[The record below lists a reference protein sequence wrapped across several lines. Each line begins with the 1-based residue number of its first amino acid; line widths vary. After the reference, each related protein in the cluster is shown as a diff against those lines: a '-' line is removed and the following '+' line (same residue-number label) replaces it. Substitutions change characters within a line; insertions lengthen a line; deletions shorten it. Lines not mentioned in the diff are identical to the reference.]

1 MKSLLILVFFF
12 VSQFSFA
19 QRSNDKDTTMSYINP
34 VTNEQ
39 VVLKLN
45 TEWLDEG
52 TDENSKD
59 VMTFT
64 SKDKKIQVLV
74 LGTLGGMFKHSI
86 YDLKADTTSVWT
98 ILPEKKIVK
107 GVKATDEDRVL
118 LLYGAPVP
126 ESAKEGEDTELVGM
140 IVRMPQS
147 YRTEWESYFDRVS
160 LSLSIKNK

>member
-1 MKSLLILVFFF
+1 MKRLLILVFFV

-19 QRSNDKDTTMSYINP
+19 QRSNDKDTTVSYINP

-45 TEWLDEG
+45 TEWLDKG

-74 LGTLGGMFKHSI
+74 LGTLGGMFKYSI
-86 YDLKADTTSVWT
+86 YDLKADTTSVWSV
-98 ILPEKKIVK
+98 LPEKNIVK
-107 GVKATDEDRVL
+107 GVKATEEDRVL
-118 LLYGAPVP
+118 LLYGARVP
-126 ESAKEGEDTELVGM
+126 ESAKEGENTELIGM
-140 IVRMPQS
+140 IVRIPQS
-147 YRTEWESYFDRVS
+147 YRTEWEPYFDKVS
-160 LSLSIKNK
+160 QTLSIKK

>member
-1 MKSLLILVFFF
+1 MKRLLILVFFV

-19 QRSNDKDTTMSYINP
+19 QRSNDKDTTVSYINP

-45 TEWLDEG
+45 TEWLDKG
-52 TDENSKD
+52 TDEDNRD
-59 VMTFT
+59 IMTFT

-74 LGTLGGMFKHSI
+74 LGTLGGMFKYSI

-98 ILPEKKIVK
+98 VLPEKNIVK
-107 GVKATDEDRVL
+107 GVKATEEDRAL

-126 ESAKEGEDTELVGM
+126 ESAKDGEDTELIGM

-147 YRTEWESYFDRVS
+147 YRTEWEAYFDKVS
-160 LSLSIKNK
+160 QTLSIKK